1 MYALNATL
9 AIDGKAM
16 YFGGWKGAPDAGLRP
31 SKAWN
36 SKPRISRVHTD

>member
-16 YFGGWKGAPDAGLRP
+16 YFGGWKRAPGAWLRP
-31 SKAWN
+31 SDVKK
-36 SKPRISRVHTD
+36 SPRISRIHTD